1 MYRRMKQKVAN
12 ANDERLEEEQ
22 NGRMMIF
29 KNPMPDLFIYLPKA

>member
-1 MYRRMKQKVAN
+1 MYRRMKQKV